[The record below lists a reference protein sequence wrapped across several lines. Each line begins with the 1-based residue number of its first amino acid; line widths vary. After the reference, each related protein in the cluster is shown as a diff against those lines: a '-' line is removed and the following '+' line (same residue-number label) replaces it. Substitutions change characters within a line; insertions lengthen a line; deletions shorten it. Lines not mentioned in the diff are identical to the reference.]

1 MKTYIEVINVVFN
14 DNYSE
19 VERFNSLDMAIERYE
34 KIKKISFD
42 ETAIETIYDSEER
55 SITDDSGDNLRLEFV
70 YKTCQDDEFEMLHPA
85 SIVIL

>member
-1 MKTYIEVINVVFN
+1 MKTYVEVINVVLN

-34 KIKKISFD
+34 KIKKNFFD
-42 ETAIETIYDSEER
+42 EKAEETILESKER
-55 SITDDSGDNLRLEFV
+55 SITNGEDTLKLEFV

-85 SIVIL
+85 SIADL